1 MASAPRKPV
10 SPYKRLRFRLEAVTL
25 RAAAWLVSKC
35 SRRFAQR
42 LGRRLGSL
50 AYALLPTLRRI
61 SLENLQVAFRGT
73 MSREQKQRIAR
84 ASLAN
89 VGATLLALFWS
100 PRLARE
106 QLDGFVDVT
115 GLEHVRVLKAQGRPI
130 IFITLHYGDW
140 ELLGLATG
148 FYGIPITVV
157 QEAMQNEALEEIF
170 GRLRAVSGH
179 RIVPGRFAATTLLKT
194 LKRGGNIALLIDLNA
209 TPKRGGVWLDFFGLP
224 VFGNAAVAAL
234 ALHTGAAIVPG
245 VAHPLPDGRCRIVYG
260 PEIAY
265 QATGDYDTDVRAINQ
280 QCLRFCEDVI
290 RQQPEH
296 WMWSYKRWKFLP
308 EERRDGYP
316 FYSRY
321 WPM

>member
-1 MASAPRKPV
+1 MVTRSTPGTGRCRQPDCAAQLIVPSSAPMR
-10 SPYKRLRFRLEAVTL
+10 RADLE
-25 RAAAWLVSKC
+25 
-35 SRRFAQR
+35 
-42 LGRRLGSL
+42 
-50 AYALLPTLRRI
+50 
-61 SLENLQVAFRGT
+61 
-73 MSREQKQRIAR
+73 
-84 ASLAN
+84 
-89 VGATLLALFWS
+89 
-100 PRLARE
+100 
-106 QLDGFVDVT
+106 
-115 GLEHVRVLKAQGRPI
+115 RVQTR
-130 IFITLHYGDW
+130 YRD
-140 ELLGLATG
+140 
-148 FYGIPITVV
+148 
-157 QEAMQNEALEEIF
+157 
-170 GRLRAVSGH
+170 
-179 RIVPGRFAATTLLKT
+179 
-194 LKRGGNIALLIDLNA
+194 
-209 TPKRGGVWLDFFGLP
+209 
-224 VFGNAAVAAL
+224 AAVAAL